1 MRFKLDENLP
11 IAAAELLRQLG
22 HDAMT
27 IHDQQLVG
35 ELDPRIA
42 AVCLAEQ
49 RALVT
54 LDLDFSDIRTNPPG
68 EFGGIVVLRPR
79 TPGRESV
86 LKLVARLM
94 SLLVSERLDNN
105 LWILAEC
112 AKTRLRRAHKNLAS
126 DTIFRDWFCR

>member
-35 ELDPRIA
+35 EPDPRIA

-68 EFGGIVVLRPR
+68 EFGGIVVL
-79 TPGRESV
+79 
-86 LKLVARLM
+86 
-94 SLLVSERLDNN
+94 
-105 LWILAEC
+105 
-112 AKTRLRRAHKNLAS
+112 
-126 DTIFRDWFCR
+126 